1 MLDLTTKRSYTTTD
15 GRTWDFYGD
24 DTDTSLF
31 YVVPLPVLARDG
43 DGRPVFKLVEYSTT
57 GAQASAGYCY
67 LATDLIVPPDDM
79 VQIVAYIRQLY
90 PGITPVTNTLEFR
103 SGGVA
108 TIRYVLDDGFARELN
123 TTPSGFGSN
132 RATFVIP
139 LSPTGLALFK
149 AVFGGTTANGAIS
162 IVYRV
167 SVDSRLPAVEVTVKF
182 DSATAYEY
190 QVRKTIKT

>member
-1 MLDLTTKRSYTTTD
+1 MNVLSVSHRSDPIILGCLPGKPPNDNTFFRSFLRAAFIWNELERVGLPGITGVWSHEAGG
-15 GRTWDFYGD
+15 GRMFN
-24 DTDTSLF
+24 
-31 YVVPLPVLARDG
+31 VV
-43 DGRPVFKLVEYSTT
+43 S
-57 GAQASAGYCY
+57 
-67 LATDLIVPPDDM
+67 
-79 VQIVAYIRQLY
+79 IRQLY

-139 LSPTGLALFK
+139 ISPKALALFK

-162 IVYRV
+162 IVYQV

-190 QVRKTIKT
+190 QVRKTIQT